1 MKPID
6 LRIAEELGIRAQ
18 QVAAI
23 ALLDSGA
30 TVPFVARYRKE
41 ATGAL
46 DDTQLRR
53 LEERLRYLRD
63 LDERRSVILDSISQQ
78 GKLDAC

>member
-6 LRIAEELGIRAQ
+6 LRIAEKLGVRAQ
-18 QVAAI
+18 QVAAAI

-46 DDTQLRR
+46 DDAQLRT
-53 LEERLRYLRD
+53 LED
-63 LDERRSVILDSISQQ
+63 
-78 GKLDAC
+78 G